1 MDIIIKI
8 AKKAEICEEK
18 EMPKAKK
25 AVKKKEKPEAKEP
38 PIEEEPELEEESEN
52 GEVEPPEVE
61 IEIKIDSSLD
71 PEKLEEHLK
80 ILKKYGLI

>member
-1 MDIIIKI
+1 MDILIKI
-8 AKKAEICEEK
+8 VKKAEIREEK

-25 AVKKKEKPEAKEP
+25 AVKKKEKPEIEEP
-38 PIEEEPELEEESEN
+38 PIEEALVVEEESEN
-52 GEVEPPEVE
+52 GDVEPPEVE

-71 PEKLEEHLK
+71 PAKLEEHLQ